1 MNKEILFALISK
13 EIRQILRNKRVIV
26 GLLMPLLLY
35 PLLFNVYSSVM
46 ENAETS
52 AKENIS
58 TLMVVGEVPQAL
70 DEALIGDA
78 YIDVSKMSLSL
89 DKIRDKTFDG
99 GLAYS
104 YEDGQ
109 HRFKFYGDS
118 GRSATR
124 KVYERLMV
132 HVDLFESSV
141 QGSYLD
147 ENNVV
152 LSVLN
157 PFEIEGKDMANQSEK
172 SGKSLGDIIPMILT
186 ISALL
191 SVVNFAI
198 EMTTGEKEA
207 GTLETLFSVPIS
219 RMELVLSKL
228 ISCIGLGLVAMVINL
243 SALVILLP
251 SIIQEQNLA
260 FSVDLRTIGI
270 LMMTLLPLVLMGA
283 GASLGV
289 GMFAN
294 SYKESG
300 AYITPLTFLFMVPA
314 YVGMIPGIALNEV
327 LASIPVVNSTLLLK
341 SVFLGTFDMTYF
353 SISFVS
359 NMIFSILSLI
369 FMFRVFGAEKILF
382 GSGKSFSFRIRR
394 KDILEK
400 DLIEPQDA
408 VLLVVI
414 AIIIFIY
421 VGSVTSNLLG
431 IIKGTLFIQ
440 YTAFAA
446 VPLFLTWY
454 MKADLKKSIGLKKPK
469 VLPSIGGVFLWIGA
483 LSLMLVYQVLISDV
497 VTEVPTMVG
506 IEQIFDEMSML
517 QQFFFIAFTPGI
529 CEELLFRGLAFR
541 PIEKKLGPKKAI
553 LITAVLFGIM
563 HLDIV
568 RLLPTVLLGLVM
580 GTVAYASGSIFPVM
594 ILHILNNSFA
604 AFGLA
609 NLDLSMAVLIIVS
622 ISGFLVGSVLIKKS
636 FDRDPKEDYNRSVK

>member
-1 MNKEILFALISK
+1 MNKDILFALIAK
-13 EIRQILRNKRVIV
+13 EIRQVLRNKRVIV
-26 GLLMPLLLY
+26 GLLLPLLLY
-35 PLLFNVYSSVM
+35 PVLFNVYSSVM
-46 ENAETS
+46 ENAEAS

-58 TLMVVGEVPQAL
+58 TLMVVGQLPEEL
-70 DEALIGDA
+70 EEALIEDA
-78 YIDVSKMSLSL
+78 YISLSPMSLSL

-104 YEDGQ
+104 YQDQQ
-109 HRFKFYGDS
+109 HLFKFYGDS

-132 HVDLFESSV
+132 HVDAFESRV
-141 QGSYLD
+141 QESYLND
-147 ENNVV
+147 N
-152 LSVLN
+152 SVELNILN
-157 PFEIEGKDMANQSEK
+157 PSRIERQDIANQSEK

-260 FSVDLRTIGI
+260 FRVDIMTIGI
-270 LMMTLLPLVLMGA
+270 LMMTLLPLILMGA

-327 LASIPVVNSTLLLK
+327 LASIPVVNSTLLIK

-359 NMIFSILSLI
+359 NMIFSIVSLI
-369 FMFRVFGAEKILF
+369 FMFRVFGAERILF
-382 GSGKSFSFRIRR
+382 ASGKSFSFKIRR
-394 KDILEK
+394 KDILKK

-431 IIKGTLFIQ
+431 IVKGTLFIQ
-440 YTAFAA
+440 YTAFAI

-469 VLPSIGGVFLWIGA
+469 VSPSIAGVFLWIGA
-483 LSLMLVYQVLISDV
+483 LSLMLVYQLLVSDV

-506 IEQIFDEMSML
+506 VEQIFDEMSML
-517 QQFFFIAFTPGI
+517 QQFLFIAFTPGI

-553 LITAVLFGIM
+553 LITALLFGIM

-594 ILHILNNSFA
+594 LLHICNNFFA

-609 NLDLSMAVLIIVS
+609 DLDVSMGLLVIVG
-622 ISGFLVGSVLIKKS
+622 ISGLSLGGILIKKS
-636 FDRDPKEDYNRSVK
+636 FDREQKEDYNRSVK